1 MATPIVSPQNALM
14 QPLRNSTAEKNQ
26 HSYKRGAANRGRV
39 ATRRLPGVLGQ
50 TIREKLKFDYKLR
63 KYCLAFWRKALS
75 DGA

>member
-1 MATPIVSPQNALM
+1 MAT
-14 QPLRNSTAEKNQ
+14 
-26 HSYKRGAANRGRV
+26 G
-39 ATRRLPGVLGQ
+39 RLPGVLGQ